1 MYPTGVINAGNRSLS
16 YVKVLLWYCVKRAT
30 LCDTQGTKGD
40 TMSHEGNDHNAELR
54 REAKLEDRTTDG
66 LTRIDKILP
75 EILDEE
81 GITIHSTDEDTPT
94 VGRVTVEIVDT
105 DFMDSP
111 LVKGLRNLTQ
121 AIDKLR

>member
-1 MYPTGVINAGNRSLS
+1 
-16 YVKVLLWYCVKRAT
+16 
-30 LCDTQGTKGD
+30 
-40 TMSHEGNDHNAELR
+40 MSHEGNDHNAELR

>member
-1 MYPTGVINAGNRSLS
+1 M
-16 YVKVLLWYCVKRAT
+16 VLCETHNTVRHTRNK
-30 LCDTQGTKGD
+30 KGD
-40 TMSHEGNDHNAELR
+40 NAMSNHGNDHNAELR
-54 REAKLEDRTTDG
+54 REAELEERTTDG

-81 GITIHSTDEDTPT
+81 GITIHSTDDDTPT